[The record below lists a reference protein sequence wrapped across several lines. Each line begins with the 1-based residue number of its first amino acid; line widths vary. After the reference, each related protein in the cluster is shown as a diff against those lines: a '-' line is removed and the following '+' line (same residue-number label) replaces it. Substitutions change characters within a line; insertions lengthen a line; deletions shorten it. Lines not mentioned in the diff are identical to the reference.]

1 MVQPMVLMPRKMN
14 PSTTRIMLMIH
25 MKPPTLILGNRSAS
39 RMDRPEVPPKAKWFG
54 FLK

>member
-1 MVQPMVLMPRKMN
+1 MVQPMHFTPRNTN
-14 PSTTRIMLMIH
+14 PSTTSTRLMIH

-39 RMDRPEVPPKAKWFG
+39 RMDRPDVPPKAKWLG